1 MKSSYSLRRPRP
13 ASAGMVPLA
22 GVRIKKSRIPFLL
35 FLLDITQ
42 KS

>member
-1 MKSSYSLRRPRP
+1 MKSSYSLRRPRFGT
-13 ASAGMVPLA
+13 AGYLRIA